1 MCLRVLNN
9 LNEQYP
15 VTGRN
20 MNWFRP
26 INVSLYRFASG
37 LEKQGL
43 TYRQMQTLALPQSA
57 VFKWQSSYASV
68 VAMMGDDE
76 QGYAAV
82 DGMNDQG
89 LMVNALYDTPAS
101 YAPAEPRLNNSNI
114 SVLCWPQYILDSFAD
129 AKSVAEYARNNSLVI
144 LDDLVPE
151 GGNQRELVPAHIHLA
166 VSDNAGNSSI
176 IEINNGVFKV
186 YEDPKYQV
194 VTNEPDYA
202 TQLSIL
208 KHWQYLWGQ
217 TQPRIETPIYTVT
230 GGYTPIQSFD
240 NAAFY
245 LSLSDKT
252 DRPAEI
258 LAQTR
263 AFMQKGAIPYQFNP
277 KKSNH
282 ATCTRWTNM
291 ADHRSNTY
299 YFINPLNMMPTWLD
313 AANTDQPSAKIQLI
327 AVKDANV
334 DNKPELHGD
343 LHRQLINCQDPFA
356 LIKSQ

>member
-26 INVSLYRFASG
+26 INVNLYRFTEG

-43 TYRQMQTLALPQSA
+43 THKQMHTLALPQSA
-57 VFKWQSSYASV
+57 VFKWRSSYASV

-89 LMVNALYDTPAS
+89 LMVNALYDTPAT
-101 YAPAEPRLNNSNI
+101 YAPAEPNQDNRNI
-114 SVLCWPQYILDSFAD
+114 SVLCWPQYILDCFAD
-129 AKSVAEYARNNSLVI
+129 AKSVAEYARHNTLVI

-151 GGNQRELVPAHIHLA
+151 GGNERELVPAHIHLA
-166 VSDNAGNSSI
+166 VSDKTGNSSI
-176 IEINNGVFKV
+176 IEITNGVLSV
-186 YEDPKYQV
+186 YENPKYQV

-217 TQPRIETPIYTVT
+217 TQPRIDTPVYTVM

-252 DRPAEI
+252 EQPEDV

-277 KKSNH
+277 KQSDH

-291 ADHRSNTY
+291 ADHHSNTY
-299 YFINPLNMMPTWLD
+299 YFINPLNMMPVWLD
-313 AANTDQPSAKIQLI
+313 ARNTGQPSEKIQLI
-327 AVKDANV
+327 TVKDSKI
-334 DNKPELHGD
+334 DNHSGLHGN
-343 LHRQLINCQDPFA
+343 LQKQLVNCQDPFA
-356 LIKSQ
+356 LMTN

>member
-26 INVSLYRFASG
+26 INVSLYRFAQG

-43 TYRQMQTLALPQSA
+43 THRQMRTFDLSQSA
-57 VFKWQSSYASV
+57 VFKWRSSYASV

-89 LMVNALYDTPAS
+89 LMVNALYDTPAT
-101 YAPAEPRLNNSNI
+101 YATAKPRLENSNI
-114 SVLCWPQYILDSFAD
+114 SVLCWPQYILDCFAD
-129 AKSVAEYARNNSLVI
+129 AKSVAEYARHNTLVI

-151 GGNQRELVPAHIHLA
+151 GGNERELVPAHIHLA
-166 VSDNAGNSSI
+166 VSDKAGNSTI
-176 IEINNGVFKV
+176 IEISKGILTV
-186 YEDPKYQV
+186 YESPKYQV
-194 VTNEPDYA
+194 VTNEPDYE

-217 TQPRIETPIYTVT
+217 TQPSIETPIYTVL
-230 GGYTPIQSFD
+230 GGYTPTQSFD

-245 LSLSDKT
+245 LTLSDMAQQ
-252 DRPAEI
+252 PADV

-277 KKSNH
+277 KKSDH

-291 ADHRSNTY
+291 ADHHSKTY
-299 YFINPLNMMPTWLD
+299 YFINPMNMMPVWLD
-313 AANTDQPSAKIQLI
+313 AIKTGQPSAKIQLI
-327 AVKDANV
+327 TVKGSKV
-334 DNKPELHGD
+334 DNTPELHGNLQRLLVD
-343 LHRQLINCQDPFA
+343 CQDPFRVNG
-356 LIKSQ
+356 